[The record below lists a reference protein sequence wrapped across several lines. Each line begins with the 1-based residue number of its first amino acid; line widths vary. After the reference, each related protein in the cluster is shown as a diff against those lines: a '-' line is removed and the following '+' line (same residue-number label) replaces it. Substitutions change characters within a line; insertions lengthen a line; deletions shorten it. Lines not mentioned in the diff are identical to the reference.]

1 LRAIAASAKHPI
13 YWAGTASGTY
23 ELTTVASTA
32 TYIRYLP
39 RAVPLGSPRGYLT
52 IGTLKRPS
60 APYEAT
66 RRTALAQHSVIR
78 ALKGGGLA
86 IQYNSTPHDVY
97 LVFPHSLYEV
107 QIYDPS
113 TGTALSLATS
123 GKIFPIP

>member
-1 LRAIAASAKHPI
+1 LRAIATSAKHPI

-23 ELTTVASTA
+23 ELTTVAATA

-39 RAVPLGSPRGYLT
+39 RGVPVGSPHGYLT

-60 APYEAT
+60 APYEAA
-66 RRTALAQHSVIR
+66 RRTALSQRSVIR

-97 LVFPHSLYEV
+97 LVFPYSRYEV

-113 TGTALSLATS
+113 TGKSLSLATS
-123 GKIFPIP
+123 GKIVPIS